1 MDVEKEKELKF
12 EFFKKFNYH
21 FLPLQGMDITIEQ
34 ATQMSKAGG
43 SCGGPYWPVRQTA
56 SRNSEKFEMEAK
68 RIAFKNR
75 AEFSV
80 VNELPPNPNWWM
92 KNKIYLRWIE
102 FVSNNKKRKF
112 KIKQRPALVV
122 SENNK
127 FEVFYEWEDLEKKVD
142 RFRSKALVAG

>member
-1 MDVEKEKELKF
+1 MESVEKSVLKF

-21 FLPLQGMDITIEQ
+21 FLPLQGMDITIES

-43 SCGGPYWPVRQTA
+43 SCGGPYWPVRQSPTDKTQ
-56 SRNSEKFEMEAK
+56 KFEMEAK

-92 KNKIYLRWIE
+92 KNKIYIRWVE
-102 FVSNNKKRKF
+102 FVSDSKKRKY

-127 FEVFYEWEDLEKKVD
+127 FEVFYDWEDLEKRVD
-142 RFRSKALVAG
+142 RFRSKAILA